1 MPQPGIRENLL
12 AFSDCAERDEIDSE
26 GPDLVAIE
34 FVGKDN
40 GLMAT
45 RLKSQRCPESEA
57 GFAGA
62 ANENRG
68 KAWRIDYPS
77 TSAARTASYCAIGVN
92 P

>member
-45 RLKSQRCPESEA
+45 RLKSKRKSDCGVNIA
-57 GFAGA
+57 
-62 ANENRG
+62 
-68 KAWRIDYPS
+68 
-77 TSAARTASYCAIGVN
+77 SAAQSRKQDSQGLRMKTAERHGE
-92 P
+92 